1 MEFELNFG
9 LKLPGLIS
17 SRNSYAKKILCSR
30 SFVYPSCFRAP
41 FDRSTPSSTKAHPDI
56 QRRILEER
64 ATRSNSN
71 GSSVDRNPAPR
82 AGQFSSVSIRVRNEP
97 KERQCYLTTRLN
109 ERMSSVAASGRYRRQ
124 STRGHPHRYSKRHRS
139 ADASRL
145 VSQNATICLNFLR

>member
-1 MEFELNFG
+1 MNRLTVIPSFSLVCSAISFKSVNASLYLVDDALNMELELNFG

-41 FDRSTPSSTKAHPDI
+41 SDRSTPSSTKAHPDI

-82 AGQFSSVSIRVRNEP
+82 AGQFSLSPSVRNDEP
-97 KERQCYLTTRLN
+97 MERQCN
-109 ERMSSVAASGRYRRQ
+109 VI
-124 STRGHPHRYSKRHRS
+124 
-139 ADASRL
+139 SRL
-145 VSQNATICLNFLR
+145 A